1 MTSTQQTN
9 VETAKIS
16 QETLS
21 PSKNENENEQS
32 DAFNPET
39 GEINWDCPCLGG
51 MAKGSCGEQFKAA
64 FSCFIYSKAEP
75 KGVDCLEQFQ
85 KMKDCFREH
94 PDEYGDEL
102 DDDDDDTEEEANL
115 VTEDAKKIDLV
126 TEDAKNTDVSKIT
139 AASTTETSNTFNH
152 SDTSDKQKYEKSEK
166 SKN

>member
-115 VTEDAKKIDLV
+115 LQKTQKIQMCQKLRLLQLPRPLILLIILIQV
-126 TEDAKNTDVSKIT
+126 INKSMKNPKNLKIENIIIS
-139 AASTTETSNTFNH
+139 A
-152 SDTSDKQKYEKSEK
+152 
-166 SKN
+166 